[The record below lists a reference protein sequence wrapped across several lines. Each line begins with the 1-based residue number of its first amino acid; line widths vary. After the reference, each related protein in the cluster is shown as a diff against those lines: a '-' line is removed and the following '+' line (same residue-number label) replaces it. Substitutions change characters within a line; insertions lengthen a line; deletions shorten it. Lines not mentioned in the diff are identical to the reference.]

1 MKHFIL
7 FTTKGGFKL
16 SLPIEDITRIDT
28 FKCKG
33 YTTIFIEENEYYVRD
48 DIEEVVKRI
57 NQVVYGEER

>member
-1 MKHFIL
+1 MKHYIL
-7 FTTKGGFKL
+7 FTTKGNFKL

-28 FKCKG
+28 FTLDG
-33 YTTIFIEENEYYVRD
+33 YTTIFVEKNEYYVRD

>member
-7 FTTKGGFKL
+7 FTTKSGYKI

-28 FKCKG
+28 FKCEG
-33 YTTIFIEENEYYVRD
+33 YTTIHIGEGEYYVRD
-48 DIEEVVKRI
+48 DIEDVVKRI